1 MEIPSELKQGVLK
14 DSAPNA
20 KQDIKLSTNT
30 PEAIVI
36 DRKFCKSKKPL
47 GNGAAYGTGRR
58 KSSVARV
65 WIKPGSGKVVVNK
78 KELHNYFVRDYY
90 IKTIMKPF
98 VDTNTFGQYDVSCTV
113 LGGGTTGQAGA
124 ITLGIARALDCVS
137 EDFHTILR
145 KNGLLTR
152 DSRVVERKKYGLRKA
167 RKKAQFS
174 KR

>member
-1 MEIPSELKQGVLK
+1 MEIPSELKQVVLESKSPK
-14 DSAPNA
+14 DKEEITVSSSAVEPV
-20 KQDIKLSTNT
+20 
-30 PEAIVI
+30 VI

-58 KSSVARV
+58 KSSIARV
-65 WIKPGSGKVVVNK
+65 WIKPGSGQVTVNK
-78 KELHNYFVRDYY
+78 KDMNNYFVRESY
-90 IKTIMKPF
+90 IRSIMKPF
-98 VDTNTFGQYDVSCTV
+98 VDTQTSGQYDVYCTV
-113 LGGGTTGQAGA
+113 IGGGTTGQAGA

>member
-14 DSAPNA
+14 DKSVKTSEASVTTSETAPVA
-20 KQDIKLSTNT
+20 
-30 PEAIVI
+30 I

-47 GNGAAYGTGRR
+47 EGGAAYGTGRR

-65 WIKPGSGKVVVNK
+65 WIKPGSGKVTVNK
-78 KELHNYFVRDYY
+78 KDVNDYFTRDFY
-90 IKTIMKPF
+90 IRSIMKPF
-98 VDTNTFGQYDVSCTV
+98 ADTNTNGQYDVFCTV
-113 LGGGTTGQAGA
+113 IGGGTTGQAGA
-124 ITLGIARALDCVS
+124 ITLGVARALDCVS
-137 EDFHTILR
+137 EDFHTTLR